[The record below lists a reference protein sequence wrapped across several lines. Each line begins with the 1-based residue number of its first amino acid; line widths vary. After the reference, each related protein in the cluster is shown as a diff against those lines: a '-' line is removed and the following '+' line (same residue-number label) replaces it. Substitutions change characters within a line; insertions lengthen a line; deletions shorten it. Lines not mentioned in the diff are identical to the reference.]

1 MSSAIDQQVALT
13 NEITAILR
21 ERIGHH
27 EQFAVLIAKEVVAG
41 LVERRAGDLLY
52 VPTGTRSRL
61 AERNQSIRRE
71 FNGRNAKLLCA
82 THQISRTRLYE
93 IVGEKSATSAPK

>member
-41 LVERRAGDLLY
+41 LVERRAGDFLY
-52 VPTGTRSRL
+52 VPTGNRSRI

-71 FNGRNAKLLCA
+71 FNGRNAKQVCDK
-82 THQISRTRLYE
+82 HRISRSRLYQ
-93 IVGEKSATSAPK
+93 IIGGRGDVD